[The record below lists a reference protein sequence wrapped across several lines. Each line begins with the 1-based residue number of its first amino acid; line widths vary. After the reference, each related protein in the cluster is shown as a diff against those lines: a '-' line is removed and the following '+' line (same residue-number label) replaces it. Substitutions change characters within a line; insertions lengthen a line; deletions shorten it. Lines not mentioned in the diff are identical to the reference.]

1 MMNASERLGAL
12 GWAAL
17 ALLALA
23 AVTALLFGFAS
34 VFYFAIVLVPVV
46 FVVLLQLCGDPA
58 ET

>member
-1 MMNASERLGAL
+1 MNANERLGPL

-17 ALLALA
+17 AVLALA

-46 FVVLLQLCGDPA
+46 FVVLLKLCREPA
-58 ET
+58 AS

>member
-1 MMNASERLGAL
+1 MNASERLGAL

-46 FVVLLQLCGDPA
+46 FVVLLKLCGEPA
-58 ET
+58 AS

>member
-1 MMNASERLGAL
+1 MNASERLGAL